1 MKRGFFVGLFLAA
14 SALPAIGCGDDDDG
28 DDDGGTGGT
37 GTGGTGTGGTGGG
50 MNVVCTPGGGG
61 ACQND
66 TDCPKVES
74 GEARMDSQ
82 TCGLRCLQNDDP
94 PTCTVGCIV
103 DEAAITQACAVC
115 YATLAGCA
123 RDNCLAPCSMDPA
136 STECNQCQI
145 DEGCRSDFDDCSGLT
160 TVPP

>member
-14 SALPAIGCGDDDDG
+14 SALPAVGCGDDDDG

-37 GTGGTGTGGTGGG
+37 GGGG
-50 MNVVCTPGGGG
+50 SNVECTPGGGG

-66 TDCPKVES
+66 TDCPKVEN

-82 TCGLRCLQNDDP
+82 TCGRSCLEDTDP
-94 PTCTVGCIV
+94 GMCTVACIV
-103 DEAAITQACAVC
+103 QEAAITQACAVC

-123 RDNCLAPCSMDPA
+123 ADNCLAECGSAPA
-136 STECNQCQI
+136 SDACNQCQI
-145 DEGCRSDFDDCSGLT
+145 DSGCRGAFDDCSGLT

>member
-14 SALPAIGCGDDDDG
+14 SALPAVGCGDDDDG

-37 GTGGTGTGGTGGG
+37 GGG
-50 MNVVCTPGGGG
+50 MNVECTPGGDGD
-61 ACQND
+61 CQNE

-82 TCGLRCLQNDDP
+82 TCGRSCLENPDP

-103 DEAAITQACAVC
+103 QQAGITQECAVC

-123 RDNCLAPCSMDPA
+123 AERCLAVCSDDPA
-136 STECNQCQI
+136 GDACNQCQI
-145 DEGCRSDFDDCSGLT
+145 DMGCRGDFDDCSGLT

>member
-14 SALPAIGCGDDDDG
+14 SALPAVGCGDDDDG

-37 GTGGTGTGGTGGG
+37 GGG
-50 MNVVCTPGGGG
+50 MNVECTPGGGG

-74 GEARMDSQ
+74 GEARTDSQ
-82 TCGLRCLQNDDP
+82 TCGRSCLEEPEEEQAM
-94 PTCTVGCIV
+94 CTVGCIV
-103 DEAAITQACAVC
+103 QEAAITQACAVC

-123 RDNCLAPCSMDPA
+123 ADNCLAECGSAPA
-136 STECNQCQI
+136 SDACNQCQI
-145 DEGCRSDFDDCSGLT
+145 DEGCRGAFDTCSGLT